1 VGEADAAFGF
11 FGTALHQQLRR
22 FGVEIG
28 IAQTGLDRRI
38 EVREKPWRYRSW
50 AGALEASAASGP
62 APSSKTNRWT
72 RPGKVPAT
80 RVEMPAPIE

>member
-38 EVREKPWRYRSW
+38 EVREKPWRYRCR
-50 AGALEASAASGP
+50 SGLVFD
-62 APSSKTNRWT
+62 
-72 RPGKVPAT
+72 G
-80 RVEMPAPIE
+80 